1 MAATDDVRRGLPAL
15 SDHPVLL
22 TLGRNLAE
30 YWQEESRELPA
41 PAELGAFSA
50 EVARLQAATDNLEA
64 RILRLQQRFSPPP
77 CH

>member
-41 PAELGAFSA
+41 PAELEAFSA
-50 EVARLQAATDNLEA
+50 EVARLQVATDNLEA